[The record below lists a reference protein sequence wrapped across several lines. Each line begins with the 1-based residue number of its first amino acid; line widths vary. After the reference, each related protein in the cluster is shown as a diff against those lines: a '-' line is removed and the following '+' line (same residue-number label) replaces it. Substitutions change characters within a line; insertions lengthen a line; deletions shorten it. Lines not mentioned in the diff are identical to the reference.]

1 MANENNGLGQIQR
14 NTSLDM
20 FDLANAEKMKA
31 KEMQFQNEAMKAR
44 AEQQNLQAERTA
56 MIDNQILGA
65 LKNGQLTEQDAIA
78 IFQDQRIGDSTK
90 QAVADV
96 FYPAQATKELSTED
110 RDFYAEDGVKIP
122 DTYRATDYEKQDQIN
137 AKSRGL
143 GKVASMNA
151 NWQ

>member
-96 FYPAQATKELSTED
+96 FYPASNKTNVDEEEYMYKNSESTP
-110 RDFYAEDGVKIP
+110 GGH
-122 DTYRATDYEKQDQIN
+122 YERSYDSVDNVQKKTN
-137 AKSRGL
+137 GL
-143 GKVASMNA
+143 GRIAF
-151 NWQ
+151 

>member
-31 KEMQFQNEAMKAR
+31 KEMQFQNEAMKAI

-96 FYPAQATKELSTED
+96 FYPAQATKEVENPSYYNNDDPMAYEHRTMNVTD
-110 RDFYAEDGVKIP
+110 
-122 DTYRATDYEKQDQIN
+122 DTKQSEIN
-137 AKSRGL
+137 ARSRGL

>member
-96 FYPAQATKELSTED
+96 FYPASNQTIVDEEEYMYKNSESTPGG
-110 RDFYAEDGVKIP
+110 R
-122 DTYRATDYEKQDQIN
+122 YERSYDSVDN
-137 AKSRGL
+137 AQKKTNGL
-143 GKVASMNA
+143 GRIAF
-151 NWQ
+151 